1 MTAITQQKHEMKW
14 ILCTSLLFYR
24 MPNFFFCF
32 VFGIKRTNTEKDKRD
47 PLGKKGKRNILSIII
62 KTVEYEGLFESDN
75 SMLFMNIKKK
85 VIIHYY
91 VLYIR

>member
-1 MTAITQQKHEMKW
+1 MDFMY
-14 ILCTSLLFYR
+14 ILIILSYAKL
-24 MPNFFFCF
+24 FFCF